1 MNVIC
6 LLCDSLNRHF
16 LNAYGNKIADTPN
29 IDWLAKQS
37 YVFEK
42 HFSGSLPTMPTRREL
57 WTGNYEFL
65 WRPWGALEP
74 WDDELPLKVKNHGVL
89 PMLITDSYHLFEQGS
104 GNYHFNFEGWEFF
117 RGFENDPWVT
127 DPTPMPEY
135 RGNLK
140 DRYVRNMRRMQ
151 TEAELPP
158 AMTLRAVESWLQK
171 NYTHE
176 RFMLMIDEFG
186 PHEPFNAPEYLV
198 RKYDPDWNGPL
209 LFWPSYGKDLFDEA
223 EIAHL
228 RAQYA
233 AHVELIDKYL
243 GRVFETMTE
252 LDLWKNTAFVLMT
265 DHGHFLGEHGFTGKP
280 PCPQYDVLAHIP
292 MMIRLPNGAEGR
304 RVKALT
310 ANIDLYPTLLDLL
323 EVPLEHEVHGK
334 SLLPLL
340 QGKRQSVRDWTLYGY
355 YGRFVNVTDG
365 SHTYFRAPAQEDA
378 ELYVYSLGWQFSR
391 GLTPK
396 IVDQMARGNL
406 ELGEFMPTVGF
417 PVGRVP
423 VSHRD
428 FMKNTYESYNHLY
441 DIDADPEQNKNLAGG
456 EAEGAYEDLL
466 RKALAAVDSP
476 PEQATRLG
484 L

>member
-6 LLCDSLNRHF
+6 LMCDSLNRHF
-16 LNAYGNKIADTPN
+16 LDAYGSKIADTPS

-74 WDDELPLKVKNHGVL
+74 WDDELPLKVKNAGVL
-89 PMLITDSYHLFEQGS
+89 PALITDSYHLFEQGS

-127 DPTPMPEY
+127 DPTPMPEH
-135 RGNLK
+135 RGNMK
-140 DRYVRNMRRMQ
+140 NRYARNMRRM
-151 TEAELPP
+151 TEEQQLPP
-158 AMTLRAVESWLQK
+158 AMTLRAVERWLQR

-176 RFMLMIDEFG
+176 KFFLMIDEFG

-198 RKYDPDWNGPL
+198 RKYDPDWTGPL
-209 LFWPSYGKDLFDEA
+209 LFWPDYGKDLFDEA
-223 EIAHL
+223 EISHL

-252 LDLWKNTAFVLMT
+252 LGMWENTAFILMT
-265 DHGHFLGEHGFTGKP
+265 DHGHYLGEHGFTGKP

-292 MMIRLPNGAEGR
+292 LMVRLPETPGGR
-304 RVKALT
+304 ISSVT
-310 ANIDLYPTLLDLL
+310 ANVDLYPTILDLL
-323 EVPLEHEVHGK
+323 DVPLEHEIHGR
-334 SLLPLL
+334 SLVPVMS
-340 QGKRQSVRDWTLYGY
+340 GTRDSVRDWTIYGY
-355 YGRFVNVTDG
+355 YGKFVNITDG
-365 SHTYFRAPAQEDA
+365 TYTYFRAPKAEDG
-378 ELYVYSLGWQFSR
+378 ELCLYSLRWEFGQGYTPHILEQLSK
-391 GLTPK
+391 GL
-396 IVDQMARGNL
+396 I
-406 ELGEFMPTVGF
+406 ELGPFMPNVPY
-417 PVGRVP
+417 PVGRIP
-423 VSHRD
+423 ISDDRFTKIGWENYD
-428 FMKNTYESYNHLY
+428 HLY
-441 DIDADPEQNKNLAGG
+441 EIDADPEQAANIIGS
-456 EAEGAYEDLL
+456 EAAKPYPDLL
-466 RKALAAVDSP
+466 RSALESVGSP
-476 PEQATRLG
+476 PEQARRLG